1 MPIRPDT
8 MLRAVMVIIDGTP
21 VPDDEAAI
29 SVFDWGLLRGYGVFE
44 VIRVYDGR
52 TFRARQHLD
61 RLERSAAAL
70 AIDLPDRDEL
80 ESWIADCAEAGG
92 NCDVRIVVTGGSRDQ
107 HTEAA
112 SRTIV
117 LSEPTPNTPE
127 RIAVLP
133 MKALWHPGTDAG
145 GFAGVKWTS
154 YAPNMAST
162 DKAQL
167 AGFDDALLLT
177 AESIVLEGPTFTVAW
192 ISDGRLETPTL
203 ELGIL
208 ASVTRDVLVE
218 SAHRL
223 DVEVKQGFFPL
234 ERLLGADE
242 ALALSTVK
250 QVTPIEKV
258 GEHAV
263 PVGEIGT
270 ALANEFRSIVEVET
284 GHTAATS

>member
-1 MPIRPDT
+1 
-8 MLRAVMVIIDGTP
+8 MLRAMRVIIDGTP
-21 VPDDEAAI
+21 VPEDEAAI
-29 SVFDWGLLRGYGVFE
+29 SVYDWALLRGYGVFE
-44 VIRVYDGR
+44 VVRVYDGR
-52 TFRARQHLD
+52 TFRVQQHLD

-70 AIDLPDRDEL
+70 AIDLPDRNEL
-80 ESWIADCAEAGG
+80 ESWIADCAAAGG
-92 NCDVRIVVTGGSRDQ
+92 NCEVRIVVTGGSRDPL
-107 HTEAA
+107 TKTA

-117 LSEPTPNTPE
+117 LTEPTPDTPE
-127 RIAVLP
+127 RLAVLP

-162 DKAQL
+162 DKAQR

-208 ASVTRDVLVE
+208 ASITRDVLLE
-218 SAHRL
+218 SARRL
-223 DVEVKQGFFPL
+223 DIEVKQGFFPL
-234 ERLLGADE
+234 ERLLGAEE

-250 QVTPIEKV
+250 QVTSIEKV
-258 GEHAV
+258 GEHEV
-263 PVGEIGT
+263 PVGDIGT
-270 ALANEFRSIVEVET
+270 ALADEFRSIVEVET
-284 GHTAATS
+284 GGAAATS

>member
-1 MPIRPDT
+1 
-8 MLRAVMVIIDGTP
+8 MLRAMMVIIDGTP
-21 VPDDEAAI
+21 VPGDEAAI
-29 SVFDWGLLRGYGVFE
+29 SVYDWGLLRGYGVFE

-107 HTEAA
+107 HTTAP

-117 LSEPTPNTPE
+117 LSEPTPASPE

-177 AESIVLEGPTFTVAW
+177 SESIVLEGPTFTVAW

-263 PVGEIGT
+263 PVGEIGS

-284 GHTAATS
+284 GHATATS